1 MFQEC
6 QLGFTSYKPL
16 SLEKGMLF
24 LLRLHEG
31 TPKEHYEVYKLGRVP
46 LEQDSYI
53 VRHGFPVNLIA
64 VNGEGE
70 IVATPEQLAWFDRGE
85 DSDVLSDLEVEQINI
100 ILNKYDGYLLV
111 DDELYEGKVTVRF
124 LDDEEE
130 FDDDY
135 EDDDENLC
143 YVCNGTGEG
152 KYSDSQCLTCYG
164 EGRIRDERDEG
175 DVPEYDDEDN

>member
-1 MFQEC
+1 MFQEA
-6 QLGFTSYKPL
+6 QLGFTSYKPVF
-16 SLEKGMLF
+16 LEKGMLF

-70 IVATPEQLAWFDRGE
+70 IIATSEQLGWFDRGE
-85 DSDVLSDLEVEQINI
+85 DSDVLSDLEIEQINI
-100 ILNKYDGYLLV
+100 ILNKYQGYLLI

-130 FDDDY
+130 EYDE
-135 EDDDENLC
+135 EDDEENLC

-152 KYSDSQCLTCYG
+152 THSDSQCLTCYG
-164 EGRIRDERDEG
+164 KGTIRDERDEG
-175 DVPEYDDEDN
+175 DVPEYDEDY